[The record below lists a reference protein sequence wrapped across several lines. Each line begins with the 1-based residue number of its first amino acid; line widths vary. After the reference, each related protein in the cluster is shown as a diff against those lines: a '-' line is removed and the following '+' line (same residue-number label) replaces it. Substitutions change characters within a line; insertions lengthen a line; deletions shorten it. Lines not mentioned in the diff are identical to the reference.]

1 MNVNAND
8 LLIGSLLDASE
19 LKMLSRKTDEK
30 IRSSFGKK
38 EPLGVALKISREAKE
53 KAQSDTAVQTRAVRQ
68 QAALPEGHAPEVKR
82 DLVRTGYASI
92 DNTIIDS
99 LNGVSDEIRQYAYD
113 IVRNDL
119 LLSDV
124 SGISEEE
131 RQELISLGMTE
142 AQFVADNYLSGEN
155 AEAYM
160 TAMGRVAGIAAN
172 GVRDEDGIMDYG
184 GLYKTNITENGYTVE
199 ITDTSRMM
207 KQYRPE
213 MYAQSK
219 ALEKEIANAKEED
232 KIPLLRKYAKLGL
245 DFMKEMIDKQP
256 EAFKQFERQQMKR
269 LEELPEAEVTDAF
282 RDAETKGVKNF
293 MNALMQIQMKNQQA
307 FSAFPALTNRIHS
320 ILSQFYTQE
329 G

>member
-8 LLIGSLLDASE
+8 LLIGSLLDKSE
-19 LKMLSRKTDEK
+19 LKIRSQKTDEK
-30 IRSSFGKK
+30 IRANFGKK
-38 EPLGVALKISREAKE
+38 EPLGVSLKISHEAKE
-53 KAQSDTAVQTRAVRQ
+53 KAQSDTAVHTRAVSRQ
-68 QAALPEGHAPEVKR
+68 TALPEGHAPEVKR

-119 LLSDV
+119 LLTDV

-155 AEAYM
+155 AEDYM
-160 TAMGRVAGIAAN
+160 TAMRRVAGIAAN

-184 GLYKTNITENGYTVE
+184 GLYETNITENGYTVE
-199 ITDTSRMM
+199 ITDTFRMM

-232 KIPLLRKYAKLGL
+232 KIPLLSKYAKLNL
-245 DFMKEMIDKQP
+245 DFMKDMIREQP
-256 EAFKQFERQQMKR
+256 EAFKQFEREQMRK
-269 LEELPEAEVTDAF
+269 LEELPEFEVSDTF

-307 FSAFPALTNRIHS
+307 FSAFPALTKRIHS
-320 ILSQFYTQE
+320 ILSQFYAQ
-329 G
+329 